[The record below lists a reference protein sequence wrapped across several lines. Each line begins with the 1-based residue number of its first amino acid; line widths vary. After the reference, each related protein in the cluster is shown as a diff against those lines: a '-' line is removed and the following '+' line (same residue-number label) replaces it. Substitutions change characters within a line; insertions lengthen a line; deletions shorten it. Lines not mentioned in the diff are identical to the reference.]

1 MAYTPHTWNNEVI
14 TDAKLNALEN
24 GLAAAS
30 KLSGTDIDVNKDWEG
45 MAITNAGVIQ
55 NQTGNIGSLG
65 EFVDV
70 AGDTV
75 RKTVAGPGAIAWSS
89 TVVVASLT
97 IPADYDATHASA
109 YRIKASCGANT
120 IGNTIR
126 TITVK
131 CEGASVGSASVG
143 TGGGLITIDTT
154 ASFGPGD
161 ALTVEATHE
170 GEFDGGLSVSQVQIC
185 SARSAIIPARKV
197 FVETTW

>member
-1 MAYTPHTWNNEVI
+1 MAYTPRTWNNEVI

-30 KLSGTDIDVNKDWEG
+30 KLSGTDIDVNKDWDG
-45 MAITNAGVIQ
+45 RAITNAGVIQ

-75 RKTVAGPGAIAWSS
+75 RKTVAGPGAIPWGS

-97 IPADYDATHASA
+97 IPSDYDAGHASA
-109 YRIKASCGANT
+109 FRIVATCSM
-120 IGNTIR
+120 IGQGSTVR

-131 CEGASVGSASVG
+131 RGGTIVGSETAIPATVV
-143 TGGGLITIDTT
+143 DTS

-161 ALTVEATHE
+161 TLTVEATS
-170 GEFDGGLSVSQVQIC
+170 GGAYDDNLSVSQVQIC
-185 SARSAIIPARKV
+185 SARSATIPALKV